1 MRQELA
7 IVAFAQPRRIL
18 PPTLPFTPPKPL
30 EPPPEDL
37 KGSTVLV
44 VDDERAWR
52 VILETDLQ
60 MLGYRVALAEDATG
74 ALERAA
80 LESPDVAIID
90 LMLPEP
96 MDGRAL
102 FNELQARGLTMPV
115 VFYTAYPV
123 PGPHSDEPDI
133 LGYMSKA
140 VDRADLYSLLP
151 DAIRRKRAAG
161 GKAPPAAP

>member
-1 MRQELA
+1 
-7 IVAFAQPRRIL
+7 
-18 PPTLPFTPPKPL
+18 LPFTPPKPL

-44 VDDERAWR
+44 VDDDRAWR

-60 MLGYRVALAEDATG
+60 MLGYRVAVAEDAV
-74 ALERAA
+74 EA
-80 LESPDVAIID
+80 LESAAANPPDVAIID

-102 FNELQARGLTMPV
+102 FAELQARGMTVPV

-123 PGPHSDEPDI
+123 FGEPPTDPDV
-133 LGYMSKA
+133 LGYLNKA
-140 VDRADLYSLLP
+140 NDRADLYALLP
-151 DAIRRKRAAG
+151 PAIRKRRGRG
-161 GKAPPAAP
+161 GKGPKLPPPGAG

>member
-1 MRQELA
+1 
-7 IVAFAQPRRIL
+7 
-18 PPTLPFTPPKPL
+18 LPFTPPKPL
-30 EPPPEDL
+30 EPPPDDL

-60 MLGYRVALAEDATG
+60 MLGYRVILAEDAIG
-74 ALERAA
+74 ALESAQA
-80 LESPDVAIID
+80 DVPDVAIID

-102 FNELQARGLTMPV
+102 FAELRARGVDMPV

-123 PGPHSDEPDI
+123 FGAQPDEGDV

-140 VDRADLYSLLP
+140 VDRADLYALLP
-151 DAIRRKRAAG
+151 QAIRRNKNAG
-161 GKAPPAAP
+161 GSGPAGADPSRD